1 MKHQYSFFVFLSIS
15 MSLMG
20 MQKEYSWHD
29 KTIHTLNIALAQ
41 HRPKGD
47 PKAAFKRY
55 MAIRFAPRIKNAS

>member
-1 MKHQYSFFVFLSIS
+1 